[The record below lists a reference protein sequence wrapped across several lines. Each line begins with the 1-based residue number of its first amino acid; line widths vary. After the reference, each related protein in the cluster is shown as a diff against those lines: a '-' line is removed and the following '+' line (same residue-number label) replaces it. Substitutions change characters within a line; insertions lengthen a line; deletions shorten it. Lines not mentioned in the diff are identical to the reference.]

1 MKHRFLITVLA
12 SVMLAGTFSTAIV
25 PVQAISKKTAVN
37 HGYRKVTLTKT
48 VRIKKFMKEYLPI
61 RAL

>member
-1 MKHRFLITVLA
+1 
-12 SVMLAGTFSTAIV
+12 MLAGTFSTAIV
-25 PVQAISKKTAVN
+25 LVQAISKKTAVN

-61 RAL
+61 KAL

>member
-25 PVQAISKKTAVN
+25 PVQSISKKTAVN

-61 RAL
+61 KAL